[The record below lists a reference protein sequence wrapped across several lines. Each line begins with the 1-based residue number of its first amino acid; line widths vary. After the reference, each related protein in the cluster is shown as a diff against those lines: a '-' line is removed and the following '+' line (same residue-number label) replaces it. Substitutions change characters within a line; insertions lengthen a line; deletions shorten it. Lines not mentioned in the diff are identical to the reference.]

1 MNKTKQERC
10 GYTWEGPVDE
20 ARATME
26 ELVDQRLR
34 NLGKPTV
41 DRSTYKAFLHYDDM
55 RTGREENLGG
65 RLRILPVRYKSE
77 MLLLLTQHDV
87 CRSCKRTYRY
97 FEE

>member
-1 MNKTKQERC
+1 MATLGKAQLMRQERRWRSLWIS
-10 GYTWEGPVDE
+10 GFATWANQQLIE
-20 ARATME
+20 
-26 ELVDQRLR
+26 
-34 NLGKPTV
+34 
-41 DRSTYKAFLHYDDM
+41 AFLHYDDM